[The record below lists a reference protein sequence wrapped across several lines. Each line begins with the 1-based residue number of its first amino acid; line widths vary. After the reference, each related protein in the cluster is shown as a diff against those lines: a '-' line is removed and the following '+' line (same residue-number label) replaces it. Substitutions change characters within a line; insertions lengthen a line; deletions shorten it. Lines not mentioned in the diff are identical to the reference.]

1 MAISHFLITDRA
13 KDDEREYFNQTIVK
27 TNMTWEEMTQNNHN
41 GWEEHFLRWQFG
53 DIEKSDSS
61 GDIWSDNRI
70 VCIYDTEAV
79 PEEEVDILKKSHPL
93 YDLDKIVRDQME
105 KRNHFLITDQNRDGV
120 HEYYDPVLVSTVM
133 SEEEMDNNHNGW
145 ERYFLSWQFGGV
157 QEEDDNG
164 DIWSD
169 HRIVCIYDLK
179 AVPEEDVPVLDK
191 YLSTF
196 DLDQIIKDEI
206 EESEA

>member
-41 GWEEHFLRWQFG
+41 GWEPH
-53 DIEKSDSS
+53 
-61 GDIWSDNRI
+61 
-70 VCIYDTEAV
+70 
-79 PEEEVDILKKSHPL
+79 
-93 YDLDKIVRDQME
+93 
-105 KRNHFLITDQNRDGV
+105 
-120 HEYYDPVLVSTVM
+120 
-133 SEEEMDNNHNGW
+133 
-145 ERYFLSWQFGGV
+145 FLSWQFGGV